1 MGYAP
6 TGAYGEEDQK
16 NGRSMKIIPSE
27 KAREKYN
34 HPLVRT
40 HHETNKKA
48 LYSSAAYIQGFEGLE
63 KEESDNLLIELYEW
77 QTKEELIYSHKWSE
91 KMLVIWDNRSLLHAA
106 TGGYDGYQRL
116 LHRTTVADTR
126 F

>member
-1 MGYAP
+1 
-6 TGAYGEEDQK
+6 
-16 NGRSMKIIPSE
+16 MKIIPSE

-40 HHETNKKA
+40 HHETNKKV

-91 KMLVIWDNRSLLHAA
+91 KMLVIWDNRSLLH
-106 TGGYDGYQRL
+106 
-116 LHRTTVADTR
+116 RTTVADTR